1 MFSRTLI
8 RTATSI
14 LTRGIVYGARHEPRT
29 PVDASELI
37 QTATGTSTGLSREL
51 QVDAQPIR
59 TVDPVRSRKSRPRPC
74 LATLLRSRVKS
85 RPTSD
90 STRTPSFCCIR
101 TDTLESTRQTTTT

>member
-8 RTATSI
+8 PMATSI
-14 LTRGIVYGARHEPRT
+14 LIRGIVYGARHEPRT

-51 QVDAQPIR
+51 QVDAQPIL
-59 TVDPVRSRKSRPRPC
+59 TVDPVHFRKSRPRPC
-74 LATLLRSRVKS
+74 PATSLRSRERS
-85 RPTSD
+85 RLTSD